1 MGKASRRKRQATTAP
16 VAAASSPLRLER
28 LDLVFVGVA
37 WALWFA
43 AHFPGV
49 LGDLAIPAWVVV
61 GIALGLFRPW
71 LGLLLTILVV
81 PFLGGATV
89 QPTGEMLR
97 VVPILG
103 AAIRVVFDRVMKG
116 PTRAGPDGRLVI
128 AAVAATALYAFTLVI
143 GFGSDEAILRANI
156 VWLIGGPIAMMAAW
170 LTASHVVEGRYDT
183 LADAALV
190 ATVVGC
196 TFALAS
202 WFGMPGTDLFGFPA
216 EKFGRLAA
224 LGFPTPTAIG
234 VATTLPFAYAAA
246 ARRNWLAGLAVGG
259 LGLVVIILTQSRG
272 PLIALG
278 VATVV
283 AILLSGRLTRRTAI
297 AGVAVGTA
305 SLVALI
311 GVRYGTDPQQIVNA
325 ISGSTGSDADRIN
338 TWLAAISIAI
348 ASPLV
353 GGGWRSLERFGDGEF
368 AQRAI
373 AYSHNIVL
381 HGFAEGGLP
390 LGIANGAVVLGSA
403 FMAWRN
409 RLGLPVFVTASA
421 VAFLVCGLWDIPQV
435 RSYGAVMGGIALGL
449 VAERVPVRVVGARRA
464 SDSRARIGGESVGAQ
479 VGGA

>member
-1 MGKASRRKRQATTAP
+1 MGKASRRKRESSPAP
-16 VAAASSPLRLER
+16 VVAAPVSAHIER

-37 WALWFA
+37 LALWFA

-49 LGDLAIPAWVVV
+49 VADFAIPAWVVV

-103 AAIRVVFDRVMKG
+103 AAVRVVFDRVIKG
-116 PTRAGPDGRLVI
+116 PTTSGPDGRLVI
-128 AAVAATALYAFTLVI
+128 AAVAAAGLYAFTVI
-143 GFGSDEAILRANI
+143 TGFGSDGAVVSANI

-183 LADAALV
+183 LADVALV

-202 WFGMPGTDLFGFPA
+202 WLGMPGTDVFGFPA

-224 LGFPTPTAIG
+224 LGFPTPTAMG

-246 ARRNWLAGLAVGG
+246 ARRHWLAGLAVAC

-283 AILLSGRLTRRTAI
+283 AILLSGRFTRRTAV
-297 AGVAVGTA
+297 AGLAVGTVA
-305 SLVALI
+305 LIALI
-311 GVRYGTDPQQIVNA
+311 GVRYGTNPEQAVNA
-325 ISGSTGSDADRIN
+325 ILGSTGSDADRIA
-338 TWLAAISIAI
+338 TWLAAVSITI
-348 ASPLV
+348 ASPIV
-353 GGGWRSLERFGDGEF
+353 GGGWRALERFGDGTF
-368 AQRAI
+368 AQHAI

-390 LGIANGAVVLGSA
+390 LGIANAAVILGST

-409 RLGLPVFVTASA
+409 RFSLPVFVTAAA

-435 RSYGAVMGGIALGL
+435 RSYAAVMGGIALGL
-449 VAERVPVRVVGARRA
+449 VAERVPVRVVEARRGAADGAR
-464 SDSRARIGGESVGAQ
+464 VGNPVA
-479 VGGA
+479 VG